1 MNIECKAHG
10 AWNPLRG
17 SGCPQCVVLLRAV
30 AEAAS
35 EEVVFTYS
43 HPMAADRG
51 QVWTDYEKTPKFY
64 KAMKAYWQAM
74 ETAGQPIVGKSKRK
88 KS

>member
-1 MNIECKAHG
+1 MMDCKAHG
-10 AWNPLRG
+10 SWDPKRE
-17 SGCPQCVVLLRAV
+17 SGCPECVVLLRAV
-30 AEAAS
+30 AEAAT

-51 QVWTDYEKTPKFY
+51 HVWTDYEKTPKFY
-64 KAMKAYWQAM
+64 KAMKAYWQAL
-74 ETAGQPIVGKSKRK
+74 EKASGPIPEKSKRK